1 MGNRLSKI
9 YTRTGDDGTTGM
21 ADGSR
26 IAKDS
31 LVMQAIGDIDELN
44 SHIGVL
50 LANDLPG
57 SLRAV
62 LVEVQHD
69 LFNLGGQLS
78 MPEYALIT
86 QKEIDFIEAAIDQY
100 NADLP
105 ALKEFIL
112 PAGSMA
118 VAQCHVCRSVCR
130 RAERMIVS
138 LAATEKIAP
147 ELQQY
152 SNRLSDMLFVFAR
165 VIARDSGDGEVF
177 WQR

>member
-9 YTRTGDDGTTGM
+9 YTRTGDDGSTGM

-26 IAKDS
+26 VAKHS
-31 LVMQAIGDIDELN
+31 LVIQAVGEVDELN

-50 LANDLPG
+50 LANDLPEA
-57 SLRAV
+57 LRAV

-78 MPEYALIT
+78 MPDYQLIT
-86 QKEIDFIEAAIDQY
+86 TKQIDFLEQQIDQY

-105 ALKEFIL
+105 PLKEFIL

-118 VAQCHVCRSVCR
+118 TSQCHVCRSVCR
-130 RAERMIVS
+130 RVERTVS
-138 LAATEKIAP
+138 ALAAEAEIAN
-147 ELQQY
+147 ELLQY
-152 SNRLSDMLFVFAR
+152 VNRLSDMLFVFAR
-165 VIARDSGDGEVF
+165 VIARASGDGEVL

>member
-1 MGNRLSKI
+1 MGNRLTKI
-9 YTRTGDDGTTGM
+9 YTRTGDDGSTGM

-26 IAKDS
+26 VSKDS
-31 LVMQAIGDIDELN
+31 LVMQAIGDVDELN

-50 LANDLPG
+50 LANDLPEA
-57 SLRAV
+57 LNTV

-86 QKEIDFIEAAIDQY
+86 SKEIDFIEAAIDKY

-105 ALKEFIL
+105 VLKEFIL

-118 VAQCHVCRSVCR
+118 TAQCHICRAICR
-130 RAERMIVS
+130 RAERTLVRLS
-138 LAATEKIAP
+138 LTEKIAP
-147 ELQQY
+147 QLQAY
-152 SNRLSDMLFVFAR
+152 MNRLSDMLFVFAR
-165 VIARDSGDGEVF
+165 VIAKASGDGEVL